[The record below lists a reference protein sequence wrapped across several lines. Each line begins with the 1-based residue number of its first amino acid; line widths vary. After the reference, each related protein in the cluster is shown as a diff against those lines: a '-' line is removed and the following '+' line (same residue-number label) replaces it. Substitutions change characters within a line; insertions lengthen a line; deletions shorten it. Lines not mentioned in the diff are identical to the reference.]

1 MTLVERIRALA
12 NQRNMSLPDLENATG
27 LGNGTIS
34 RWKNASPNTDKLTKV
49 ADYLNVSVDYL
60 LGREISDTDN
70 TAKNETERKLLVLC
84 RKAGEVPKEEKE
96 AILKNFEAT
105 MDMYLRA
112 KGIKKD

>member
-1 MTLVERIRALA
+1 MTLLTRIKMLCVQ
-12 NQRNMSLPDLENATG
+12 NNTTISKLEKT
-27 LGNGTIS
+27 LEFGNGTIS
-34 RWKNASPNTDKLTKV
+34 RWDVATPSGDRLAKV
-49 ADYLNVSVDYL
+49 ADHFRVSVDYL
-60 LGREISDTDN
+60 LGRETNDTEN
-70 TAKNETERKLLVLC
+70 MAKDETEKRLLVLC